1 MGDGPGARGRR
12 PPPKVRTHDLR
23 HTCASLLI
31 SLGAH
36 PKAIQERLGHS
47 DISVTLNL
55 YGHLFP
61 SLEEQLTDA
70 LDELGRAGQSD
81 PARHE

>member
-1 MGDGPGARGRR
+1 MTWAPSSA
-12 PPPKVRTHDLR
+12 PPTSAGVRAEAVRTHDLR

-31 SLGAH
+31 QLGAH

-61 SLEEQLTDA
+61 SLEEHLTDA
-70 LDELGRAGQSD
+70 LDELGRTATH
-81 PARHE
+81 P